1 MSFCCENPID
11 LGCRS
16 ACAPITLPV
25 AITETAYYTIVY
37 EFAGALISRE
47 FEAIPVDGFLQ
58 VPSHIFNETQHV
70 TFQIYDASGVLV
82 SCFKAH
88 ILPSNMVI
96 EPYTPTPPLLPFTTL
111 VNFSS
116 NGCSNE
122 IFRGRLEVYL
132 SDLNAIQNG
141 TLIDLHHEI
150 LHNNQSTPHSI
161 VCVSPGISYSNDD
174 VVVVDKNLFIT
185 SGGVIFFDVTVT
197 SKNCNHSF
205 TIDAVVD
212 SVENLVSGYANTLN
226 TPMTQFVWP

>member
-47 FEAIPVDGFLQ
+47 FEAVPVGGFLQ
-58 VPSHIFNETQHV
+58 VPSYIFNETQHV

-88 ILPSNMVI
+88 ILPSNMTL
-96 EPYTPTPPLLPFTTL
+96 EPYTPTPPLLPFTTSIEFIPSACNNDL
-111 VNFSS
+111 FHGVMKVVFSPD
-116 NGCSNE
+116 
-122 IFRGRLEVYL
+122 IAV
-132 SDLNAIQNG
+132 QNG
-141 TLIDLHHEI
+141 TILDLHHDI

-161 VCVSPGISYSNDD
+161 ICGTPGVDYIGDDLIITDASLLTGNEILLDVS
-174 VVVVDKNLFIT
+174 
-185 SGGVIFFDVTVT
+185 VT